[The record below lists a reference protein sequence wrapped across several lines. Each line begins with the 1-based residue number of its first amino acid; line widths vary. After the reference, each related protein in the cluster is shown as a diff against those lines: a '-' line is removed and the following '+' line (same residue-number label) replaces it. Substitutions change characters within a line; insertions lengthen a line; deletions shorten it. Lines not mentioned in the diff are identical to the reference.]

1 MMTSP
6 PREANSDAAQL
17 NQAFTV
23 ADAPLSA
30 VQRRVWLLGHLRP
43 ELVEYNM
50 TQTFELSGP
59 LDTAAFD
66 AAFQL
71 VVERH
76 SILRSRVVE
85 DAAEGPLLRA
95 EPASTIQLQQT
106 DLRHMAVGSAF
117 EEAHRLDDL
126 DVNRPFDLANGP
138 WMRARLTELPAH
150 QYLFTVV
157 VHHIAVDAASMQ
169 ILWSELSKA
178 YAAFLAESRPDLPP
192 LPMQF
197 GDYANLMSRQL
208 DSPEMAGE
216 VEHWRRRLAGASETE
231 LRTDHPRPAVRGGKG
246 QRLSHT
252 VDPAVADGV
261 RELSRKHHVTPFMV
275 LLAAFNALVARHSGS
290 RDVTVGVPMSGR
302 TLPETEALIGF
313 FVNTVAL
320 RTDLSGNPT
329 FAELLSRVRATALD
343 AYEHQA
349 APFDLLVDELRPER
363 DLSRNP
369 LFQLMFN
376 QVEEQSS
383 WLSLPGVSV
392 RPLQSQT
399 DQARF
404 DLEVTVVTRGQQIEV
419 LICYATE
426 LFEAKTIGRFG
437 EQYQQLL
444 AEVVRRP
451 ETRVGDLD
459 VLTPEEKRL
468 LLAEQSVST
477 RLEPMRFVH
486 DLIDEQASCTPDAIA
501 LCGPDG
507 AELTYAQLAERSSA
521 LAATLRT
528 AGADQRAPVAV
539 LVERSPDMV
548 VALLA
553 VHKAG
558 AAYLPLEPTYPRDR
572 LILMLADS
580 GAELLVGR
588 RTHADSLGLSAN
600 VRVIDVGQRL
610 PSDAAHELTPAAP
623 LAMDDVAYHIYT
635 SGSTGRPKGVMVT
648 HRGLANFV
656 LDTARRL
663 ETSDKDVYCS
673 ITTIAFDISVLEL
686 FVPLS
691 RGARVV
697 VVDQATASDGAAL
710 ARVLASSAVTVLGA
724 TPATWHMLLLSGW
737 VGNKLQAVSGGEA
750 MSPQL
755 AAALAPKVFRLW
767 NFYGPTE
774 TTAYASLQRVV
785 LQEGTDPV
793 PIGRPIANTKMYVV
807 DSELRL
813 MPVGAVGELLIGGA
827 GVTRGYA
834 GRPGLTAERFVP
846 DPFGTGE
853 RLYRTGDLARWRHDG
868 TLEYVG
874 REDTQVKVRGYRIEL
889 GEIEAVL
896 QRYPSVAR
904 GAVTTVGDGLEIRIV
919 GYVSWRDQPDEAGL
933 HRFLRD
939 RLPQYMV
946 PADLVTVDEMPLSSN
961 GKVDRKRLPKPDR
974 STSTESVAPRDALEL
989 RVTSICERVLGRS
1002 PIGVHDDFF
1011 AAGGNSLNAFE
1022 LVEAVRRELGASVP
1036 LSMFFRTPTIE
1047 GLCAAL
1053 PDVSAVA
1060 DELLVPLA
1068 TGPGE
1073 TDTPLFLIHPG
1084 GGGVSSYIHLG
1095 RELEGKLTVY
1105 GIESVGYNTDET
1117 PLSTVEEMAQRYLAE
1132 IETVQPL
1139 GPRVLAGWSFGGL
1152 VALEMAGQLERAGRP
1167 VTALILLDAP
1177 TPGGTGPADDEDVLS
1192 RLGTE
1197 AGLPTDEVE
1206 SLDDDELIAALVRH
1220 SHQVGKLPA
1229 RVESTAIRRMVA
1241 VARAN
1246 IAAASRYRPEAVV
1259 TADIHLL
1266 TVSESHPTL
1275 NSPDVNP
1282 AVWNTFT
1289 HSEVHLVPV
1298 SGNHHDMVHPPYAGE
1313 LAAQIAKISQTIDER
1328 EKVGEPG
1335 IDH

>member
-1 MMTSP
+1 MTTSP
-6 PREANSDAAQL
+6 PEERDLDAVQL
-17 NQAFTV
+17 NEASTV

-50 TQTFELSGP
+50 TQTFELCGP
-59 LDTAAFD
+59 LDTAAFQ
-66 AAFQL
+66 AAFEL

-95 EPASTIQLQQT
+95 EPVSTIHLLQT
-106 DLRHMAVGSAF
+106 DLRDMAPGPAY
-117 EEAHRLDDL
+117 EEAHRLSDL
-126 DVNRPFDLANGP
+126 DVKRPFDLANGP
-138 WMRARLTELPAH
+138 WMRARLTQLPTH
-150 QYLFTVV
+150 RYLFTVV
-157 VHHIAVDAASMQ
+157 VHHIAVDAASMK
-169 ILWSELSKA
+169 ILWSELSQA
-178 YAAFLAESRPDLPP
+178 YAAFLDESRPALTP

-197 GDYANLMSRQL
+197 SDYAHLISQQL
-208 DSPEMAGE
+208 DSAEMTGE
-216 VEHWRRRLAGASETE
+216 VEHWRRRLAGAGETE
-231 LRTDHPRPAVRGGKG
+231 LRTDHPRPAVRGGQG
-246 QRLSHT
+246 ERLSHT
-252 VDPAVADGV
+252 IDPAVADGV
-261 RELSRKHHVTPFMV
+261 RELSQKHHVTPFMV
-275 LLAAFNALVARHSGS
+275 LFAAFTALVSRHTGS
-290 RDVTVGVPMSGR
+290 SDVTVGVPMSGR
-302 TLPETEALIGF
+302 TLPETEPLIGF

-320 RTDLSGNPT
+320 RTDIDGNPT

-349 APFDLLVDELRPER
+349 VPFDMLVDELRPER

-383 WLSLPGVSV
+383 WLTLPQVTV
-392 RPLQSQT
+392 RPLQSRT

-404 DLEVTVVTRGQQIEV
+404 DLEVTVVTRGRHMEV

-426 LFEAKTIGRFG
+426 LFEAQTIARFA

-468 LLAEQSVST
+468 LLAEQNNST
-477 RLEPMRFVH
+477 RHEPTRFVH
-486 DLIDEQASCTPDAIA
+486 DLIDEQAVRTPHAIA
-501 LCGPDG
+501 LRGLDG
-507 AELTYAQLAERSSA
+507 QELTYAQLAERSSA
-521 LAATLRT
+521 LAVTLRA
-528 AGADQRAPVAV
+528 AGAGQRAPVAV

-572 LILMLADS
+572 LDFMLADS
-580 GAELLVGR
+580 GAELVVGR
-588 RTHADSLGLSAN
+588 PAHVDSLGLGAN
-600 VRVIDVGQRL
+600 VRVIEVGQAL
-610 PSDAAHELTPAAP
+610 PADATHELPLAAP

-635 SGSTGRPKGVMVT
+635 SGTTGRPKGVMVT
-648 HRGLANFV
+648 HRGLVNFV

-663 ETSDKDVYCS
+663 ETSDQDVFCS
-673 ITTIAFDISVLEL
+673 ITTIAFDICVLEL
-686 FVPLS
+686 FVPLMC
-691 RGARVV
+691 GARVV
-697 VVDQATASDGAAL
+697 VVDQETASDGAGL
-710 ARVLASSAVTVLGA
+710 ARVLATSAVTVLGA
-724 TPATWHMLLLSGW
+724 TPATWHLLLVSGW
-737 VGNKLQAVSGGEA
+737 AGGKLQAVSGGEA
-750 MSPQL
+750 MSTEL
-755 AAALAPKVFRLW
+755 AAALAPRVSRLW

-774 TTAYASLQRVV
+774 TTAYASLHHVV
-785 LQEGTDPV
+785 PQAGTDPV
-793 PIGRPIANTKMYVV
+793 PIGRPIANTRMYVA
-807 DSELRL
+807 DNELRL
-813 MPVGAVGELLIGGA
+813 MPMGAVGELLIGGA
-827 GVTRGYA
+827 GVARGYA

-853 RLYRTGDLARWRHDG
+853 RLYRTGDLARWRSDG
-868 TLEYVG
+868 TLEFVG
-874 REDTQVKVRGYRIEL
+874 REDTQVKIRGYRIEL

-896 QRYPSVAR
+896 QRYPAVAR
-904 GAVTTVGDGLEIRIV
+904 AAVTTVGDGLGTRMA

-933 HRFLRD
+933 RRFMRD

-961 GKVDRKRLPKPDR
+961 GKVDRKRLPEPDR
-974 STSTESVAPRDALEL
+974 SGSTESVAPRDALEL

-1002 PIGVHDDFF
+1002 PVGVHDDFF

-1022 LVEAVRRELGASVP
+1022 LVEAVRRELGVSVP
-1036 LSMFFRTPTIE
+1036 LSTFFRTPTIE

-1053 PDVSAVA
+1053 PHVSAVA

-1068 TGPGE
+1068 AGPAESGS
-1073 TDTPLFLIHPG
+1073 PLFLVHPG

-1105 GIESVGYNTDET
+1105 GVEAVGYNTDEN
-1117 PLSTVEEMAQRYLAE
+1117 PLATVEEMARRYLAE
-1132 IETVQPL
+1132 IEKVQPL

-1152 VALEMAGQLERAGRP
+1152 VALEMAAQSERAGRP
-1167 VTALILLDAP
+1167 VDALILLDAP
-1177 TPGGTGPADDEDVLS
+1177 TPGRSGPDDDEDVLS

-1197 AGLPTDEVE
+1197 VGLPTDEVE
-1206 SLDDDELIAALVRH
+1206 SLDDDELIAALVRQ
-1220 SHQVGKLPA
+1220 SHRVGKLPE
-1229 RVESTAIRRMVA
+1229 RVESTAVRRMVA

-1246 IAAASRYRPEAVV
+1246 IAASGRYRPEAVV
-1259 TADIHLL
+1259 TADIYLM

-1275 NSPDVNP
+1275 NSPDVDP
-1282 AVWNTFT
+1282 GVWKTFT
-1289 HSEVHLVPV
+1289 HGEIHQVPV
-1298 SGNHHDMVHPPYAGE
+1298 PGNHHDMVHPPHAGE
-1313 LAAQIAKISQTIDER
+1313 LAALVAKITEAIHER
-1328 EKVGEPG
+1328 AKAGEPAT
-1335 IDH
+1335 DH